1 MMNSSSKNVIR
12 EIDLQITTCKKID
25 REPNMRKLLT
35 GLHITF
41 KPERCTVWTT
51 VVIERVMN
59 KKRVVHRDQSQLL
72 TTELCMLVEPQT
84 ITNTFIL

>member
-1 MMNSSSKNVIR
+1 MVKFIINKSRIKVSLVEKDISECACI
-12 EIDLQITTCKKID
+12 
-25 REPNMRKLLT
+25 
-35 GLHITF
+35 
-41 KPERCTVWTT
+41 T

>member
-1 MMNSSSKNVIR
+1 MTFNITYLNTFQLHFRNLEYLSICFKVSEVQLKCVYLLNVIV
-12 EIDLQITTCKKID
+12 D
-25 REPNMRKLLT
+25 
-35 GLHITF
+35 
-41 KPERCTVWTT
+41 TT